1 MLQINQVEARKKNI
15 NQKKWKRLG
24 NAKEQITD
32 KENTFGGNLEG
43 KKRAIYG
50 ASKMEIN
57 AEFEV
62 LKKRMTIIN
71 YGE

>member
-1 MLQINQVEARKKNI
+1 M
-15 NQKKWKRLG
+15 G